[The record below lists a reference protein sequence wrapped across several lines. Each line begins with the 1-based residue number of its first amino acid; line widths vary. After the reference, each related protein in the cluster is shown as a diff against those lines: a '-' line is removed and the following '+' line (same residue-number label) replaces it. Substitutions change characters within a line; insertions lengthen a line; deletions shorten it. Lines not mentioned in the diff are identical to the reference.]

1 MKKQKYNIFVKAFRM
16 IWGFWSLLWFGVAVV
31 LCAPLHIVL
40 APIFGEKAARF
51 LMWWTYRI
59 GAYFILIPS
68 LTFIKNHGRDKID
81 KNLKAVV
88 VGNHTS
94 NMDFYVNPHTA
105 PMFIRVLVKKELE
118 KIPLFGSVM
127 KAIAIS
133 VDRGDKDSRKA
144 SLAKL
149 KDKLERGY
157 SIFIYPEGT
166 RNRTDKL
173 LNDFKSG
180 AFRMAI
186 EMKLPLVIT
195 TTANTRL
202 INDIRHGV
210 FDMRPGIL
218 HVYWDGPID
227 TSSMALDDVPALME
241 KTKNIMEAHLKRHLP
256 VDS

>member
-1 MKKQKYNIFVKAFRM
+1 MKKQKYNIFVKVFRV
-16 IWGFWSLLWFGVAVV
+16 IWGIWGVFWFALTVLLF
-31 LCAPLHIVL
+31 APVHMIL

-51 LMWWTYRI
+51 LMWLTYRV
-59 GAYFILIPS
+59 GAYFILIPP
-68 LTFIKNHGRDKID
+68 LTFIKNHGRDKISKD
-81 KNLKAVV
+81 LKAVV
-88 VGNHTS
+88 IGNHTS

-105 PMFIRVLVKKELE
+105 PMYIRVLVKKELE

-133 VDRGDKDSRKA
+133 VDRGDKASRKE
-144 SLAKL
+144 SMRKL
-149 KDKLERGY
+149 KEKLDKGY

-186 EMKLPLVIT
+186 EMQLPLVVT

-202 INDIRHGV
+202 INDLRHGI

-218 HVYWDGPID
+218 HVYWDGPIE
-227 TSSMALDDVPALME
+227 TKGMTLEDVPALME
-241 KTKNIMEAHLKRHLP
+241 KARLIMEGHLKRHLP
-256 VDS
+256 V